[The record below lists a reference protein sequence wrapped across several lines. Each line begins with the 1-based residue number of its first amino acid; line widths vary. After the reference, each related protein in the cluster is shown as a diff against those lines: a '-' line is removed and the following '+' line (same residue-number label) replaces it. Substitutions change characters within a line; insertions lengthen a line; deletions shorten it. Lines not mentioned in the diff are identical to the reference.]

1 MSNLLYIT
9 VMYSKVELSTLYN
22 TVEQCSLVLLGSFA
36 QAPLVPISIDDIVIH
51 AAVTP
56 VQLIYSAVH
65 QDTAP

>member
-51 AAVTP
+51 AAVIP